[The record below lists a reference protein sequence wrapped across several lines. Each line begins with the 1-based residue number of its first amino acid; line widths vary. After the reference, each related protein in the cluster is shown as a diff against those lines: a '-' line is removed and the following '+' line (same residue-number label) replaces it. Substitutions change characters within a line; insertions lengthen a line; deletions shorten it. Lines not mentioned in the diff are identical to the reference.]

1 MAIKN
6 LLKEIAHHVEFLLEV
21 EIKNGDRLSVMLAK
35 MQEELVCMNTLLEGL
50 LEKLEEMIPSEEQHT
65 LTVRPAETNG
75 KEALF
80 VVTGDELANLLEVC
94 SGETLRMK
102 KKEADKK

>member
-1 MAIKN
+1 MTIKN
-6 LLKEIAHHVEFLLEV
+6 LLKEIAHHVEFLRELKV
-21 EIKNGDRLSVMLAK
+21 RSGDRVYAMMQK
-35 MQEELVCMNTLLEGL
+35 MQDELVCMNTLLEGL

-80 VVTGDELANLLEVC
+80 VVSGDELANLLEVC
-94 SGETLRMK
+94 SGATLRMK